1 MTKKCTLERKGKIN
15 LAMEFIV
22 PGMQVDESD
31 VGTRS
36 TNQLSLAAIGIVGT
50 FEKGPVNIPTT
61 VGNDTQYRKIFG
73 NDGDYTGP
81 KTVAGC
87 FANGA
92 NDLRIVRIVGD
103 DAAAAS
109 LELKGADDAP
119 SMILTAS
126 SVGKWGNELKASVE
140 VNNNNTV
147 NITVTNGDS
156 AEVFK
161 NVILSDLPKKKGLAT
176 LSKAEGAEILPI
188 RMESTALTGGSD
200 GSAVTDKDYIGEISS
215 SGKRSGLKAL
225 EPVQV
230 GLGICAQQYSEQIH
244 LALISWAQNCDIDE
258 GLRIPILNTKPG
270 IGIDEAVTQTVKLA
284 PDNGRGIFVY
294 PWVTPE
300 DQEDDEYFVAPD
312 GYYAGRL
319 ASLNPCQSPSNKP
332 IYGIRQTENN
342 YTYAEVKVLTQG
354 RISPITLVPNRG
366 FRIRNGVTLSSDT
379 AWGQTNIRRQQD
391 KMEMELYDGLQW
403 AISENHDEKL
413 WRQIATQADA
423 YLRTQQD
430 LGFIYGF
437 LPTLCNKETNPDE
450 NIIARILTFIV
461 RWKPYYAADYLIMRI
476 KRELPSATDS
486 SSNS

>member
-1 MTKKCTLERKGKIN
+1 
-15 LAMEFIV
+15 MEFIV

-50 FEKGPVNIPTT
+50 FEKGPVNTPTT
-61 VGNDTQYRKIFG
+61 VGDDTQYKKLFG
-73 NDGDYTGP
+73 NDGNYTGP

-92 NDLRIVRIVGD
+92 NDLRIVRIVGTG
-103 DAAAAS
+103 AKEAELVLKNGAETPTGSILVKAAS
-109 LELKGADDAP
+109 VGDWGNRLSATVSVNADD
-119 SMILTAS
+119 S
-126 SVGKWGNELKASVE
+126 
-140 VNNNNTV
+140 V
-147 NITVTNGDS
+147 NIVVTDGES
-156 AEVFK
+156 ADVFK
-161 NVILSDLPKKKGLAT
+161 NVT
-176 LSKAEGAEILPI
+176 LDKLPI
-188 RMESTALTGGSD
+188 KKNLAVLIKEDGASSLPEALEKTALTGGSD
-200 GSAVTDKDYIGEISS
+200 GSAVTDTDYIGTITSA
-215 SGKRSGLKAL
+215 GKRSGLKAL

-230 GLGICAQQYSEQIH
+230 GMGICAQQYSEQIH
-244 LALISWAQNCDIDE
+244 LALISWAQNCDIEE

-270 IGIDEAVTQTVKLA
+270 VGIDEAVVQTVKLA
-284 PDNGRGIFVY
+284 PDNGRGILAY

-300 DQEDDEYFVAPD
+300 NVEDDEYFVAPD

-342 YTYAEVKVLTQG
+342 YTYAEVKALTQA
-354 RISPITLVPNRG
+354 RISPITLVNNRG

-391 KMEMELYDGLQW
+391 KMEMELYNGLQW
-403 AISENHDEKL
+403 AISENHDERL
-413 WRQIATQADA
+413 WNSIATQCDA
-423 YLRTQQD
+423 YLRTQMN
-430 LGFIYGF
+430 LGFIMGF

-461 RWKPYYAADYLIMRI
+461 RWKPLYAADYLIMKM

-486 SSNS
+486 KA